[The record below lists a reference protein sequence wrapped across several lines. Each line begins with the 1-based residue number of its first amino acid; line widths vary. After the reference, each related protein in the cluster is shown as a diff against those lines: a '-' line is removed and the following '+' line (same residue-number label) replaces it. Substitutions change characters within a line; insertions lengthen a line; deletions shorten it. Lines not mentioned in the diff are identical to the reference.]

1 MTESFNASELNA
13 TDTGT
18 VNRNLNKII
27 AIASGLVAVNILLML
42 AMSYVPPIVGLSAIL
57 FGNVFVGM
65 AVFAITVGG
74 GFWISSKGTES
85 GNLPLAGA
93 GVSLTQLGYGLFGA
107 LILGVAPAAL
117 RLPAIGISVVLTA
130 IVTAI
135 ITFVV
140 FNTDRNFSSWQS
152 YSFYC
157 FIAGFAVVAVGYF
170 TTPLVMAM
178 GGFIFFVAFVVDLTY
193 EIWAVKA
200 NRYASDLRN
209 AIGIYVA
216 VMGVFIHI
224 LQWVIRILSMLS
236 E

>member
-1 MTESFNASELNA
+1 MSGSFG
-13 TDTGT
+13 TDTRNVAGT
-18 VNRNLNKII
+18 VDRNLSKII
-27 AIASGLVAVNILLML
+27 GMATGLVAANILLML
-42 AMSYVPPIVGLSAIL
+42 VLSYITPVVGLSAIL
-57 FGNVFVGM
+57 FGNIFIGM
-65 AVFAITVGG
+65 AVFAVTVGG

-93 GVSLTQLGYGLFGA
+93 GITLTQVGYGLFGA
-107 LILGVAPAAL
+107 LVLGMASAAL

-130 IVTAI
+130 IITGI
-135 ITFVV
+135 ISYVV
-140 FNTDRNFSSWQS
+140 FSTDRNFSSWQS

-157 FIAGFAVVAVGYF
+157 FIAGFVVVAIGYF
-170 TTPLVMAM
+170 TTPILLLV
-178 GGFIFFVAFVVDLTY
+178 GSVIFFAAFIVDLTY
-193 EIWAVKA
+193 EIWAVRE

-224 LQWVIRILSMLS
+224 LMWVLRILSTLS